1 MPSHPDFDLV
11 VLDLDGTI
19 LSETGIAPAIF
30 DAVNAVQAA
39 GVPVTLATGRTLDDT
54 RRRARGLPIR
64 LPMVAT
70 QGAVVGEF
78 TTGRIL
84 HEATMSL
91 ESARRVAAWADA
103 SQETVFLYF
112 TQPDGSTRLVQNRAI
127 WSDAEYDHLFGIGRV
142 VNPRLG
148 DLLAGEQAQPPLK
161 FVAVNDPAQA
171 PDMVPDLI
179 QRFAPD
185 LYIARTHPVLVEGT
199 DAAVNK
205 GSGLARLLGMLG
217 VDPRRVLAIGDSDND
232 LPVLRLVGTSV
243 VMGQAR
249 DHIKAAA
256 DWIAPPLSED
266 GAAVALR
273 RFVLGEL

>member
-30 DAVNAVQAA
+30 DAVAAVQAA
-39 GVPVTLATGRTLDDT
+39 GVPVTIATGRTLDDT
-54 RRRARGLPIR
+54 RRRAKGLPIR

-84 HEATMSL
+84 HEAAMSL

-103 SQETVFLYF
+103 SEETVFLYF
-112 TQPDGSTRLVQNRAI
+112 TQPDGSTRLVQNRAV
-127 WSDAEYDHLFGIGRV
+127 WSDAEYDHLFGIGREV
-142 VNPRLG
+142 SPCLG
-148 DLLAGEQAQPPLK
+148 DLLRGEHAQPPLK
-161 FVAVNDPAQA
+161 FVAVNDPTLV
-171 PDMVPDLI
+171 PDMVPDLT

-185 LYIARTHPVLVEGT
+185 LYIARTHSVLVEGT

-205 GSGLARLLGMLG
+205 GSGLARLLEMLG
-217 VDPRRVLAIGDSDND
+217 IDPRRVLAIGDSDND
-232 LPVLRLVGTSV
+232 LPVLSMVGTPI
-243 VMGQAR
+243 VMGQAKA
-249 DHIKAAA
+249 HIKAAA
-256 DWIAPPLSED
+256 HWIAPALAED

-273 RFVLGEL
+273 RFVLGEV